1 MALAPPNTA
10 VRFRSTGGE
19 DGVGARGWGL
29 RASLCYGPRMAD
41 ASERPKAIDC
51 WLNPTTGLAEQRPEF
66 LVRVARDYFH
76 REKEAFTPTPIEELL
91 RQMDAAGVERAII
104 TMNPHDP
111 EPVAALARAFPGRFI
126 GSTTIDPMAGM
137 EALRLLER
145 LVATHGLRLARV
157 VPFLVNRP
165 PNDKVYYPLY
175 AKCIELDLPI
185 SVNTGIPGPPMPA
198 EPQRPLYLD
207 EVCLFYPELKLIMAH
222 GADPWWGEA
231 IRLLLKYPN
240 LYMMTSAYAPK
251 YLPQEL
257 IHFMNTRGAHKILFA
272 SDHPF
277 LSFERC
283 LNEAAALPLREG
295 VLAKYLRE
303 NALALFRWD

>member
-1 MALAPPNTA
+1 MTESTA
-10 VRFRSTGGE
+10 
-19 DGVGARGWGL
+19 
-29 RASLCYGPRMAD
+29 
-41 ASERPKAIDC
+41 RPKAIDC
-51 WLNPTTGLAEQRPEF
+51 WLNPSTGVSDYRPEF

-76 REKEAFTPTPIEELL
+76 REKEIFAHTPIEQLL
-91 RQMDAAGVERAII
+91 VEMDQAGVERAIL
-104 TMNPHDP
+104 TMSPHDP
-111 EPVAALARAFPGRFI
+111 EPIAELARAFPGRFI
-126 GSTTIDPMAGM
+126 CSPVIGPTTGM

-145 LVATHGLRLARV
+145 LVTKHGLRLARV

-175 AKCIELDLPI
+175 AKCIELDVPI

-207 EVCLFYPELKLIMAH
+207 EICLFYPELKLVMAH

-251 YLPQEL
+251 YLPPEL
-257 IHFMNTRGAHKILFA
+257 IHFMNTRGSHKILFA
-272 SDHPF
+272 SDHPV

-283 LNEAAALPLREG
+283 LTEAAALPLREG
-295 VLAKYLRE
+295 VLEKYLRE
-303 NALALFRWD
+303 NALNLFRWD

>member
-1 MALAPPNTA
+1 MLRSPRGRGRAAAGDRLLAQ
-10 VRFRSTGGE
+10 S
-19 DGVGARGWGL
+19 D
-29 RASLCYGPRMAD
+29 D
-41 ASERPKAIDC
+41 RP
-51 WLNPTTGLAEQRPEF
+51 LAGYRPEF
-66 LVRVARDYFH
+66 LVRVARDYFK
-76 REKEAFTPTPIEELL
+76 REKEIFEPTPLDELL
-91 RQMDAAGVERAII
+91 RRMDAAGVERAIL
-104 TMNPHDP
+104 TLDRYDP
-111 EPVAALARAFPGRFI
+111 EPVAEIARAFPGKFI
-126 GSTTIDPMAGM
+126 CSTVIDPLAGM

-145 LVATHGLRLARV
+145 LVTRHELRLARV

-175 AKCIELDLPI
+175 AKCVELDVPI

-207 EVCLFYPELKLIMAH
+207 EVCLFWPELRLIMAH

-251 YLPQEL
+251 YLPAEL
-257 IHFMNTRGAHKILFA
+257 IHFMNTRGAHKVLFA
-272 SDHPF
+272 SDHPI

-283 LNEAAALPLREG
+283 LAEAAALPLRDG
-295 VLAKYLRE
+295 VLARYLRE
-303 NALALFRWD
+303 NALALFRWT